1 MNLPTLLSKAKELG
15 EKATPAPWTPER
27 YDADNGYIHFSVNDT
42 EMQQV
47 AFCHEDMHPKTYR
60 KDAAFIAFARS
71 ALPLLVRIVER
82 QQACLERYSKTQMTK
97 TRELPNGTLT
107 YEWPFGFGSGW
118 ATDALAECE
127 KIAEEMR

>member
-1 MNLPTLLSKAKELG
+1 MNLHTLLLKAKELG
-15 EKATPAPWTPER
+15 EKATPAPWETGKWLDGSSLDGCCNVFAPAAEVTPVINTIE
-27 YDADNGYIHFSVNDT
+27 
-42 EMQQV
+42 
-47 AFCHEDMHPKTYR
+47 P
-60 KDAAFIAFARS
+60 DAAFIAFARS

-127 KIAEEMR
+127 RIAEEMR